1 MKDEN
6 TQKPKL
12 GTKTPLQVTS
22 VGNSVYKL
30 ACICGK
36 RHDTEDYS

>member
-6 TQKPKL
+6 TQKLQL
-12 GTKTPLQVTS
+12 GTKMPLQVIS
-22 VGNSVYKL
+22 VGNSVYKE